1 MYKKIYVCS
10 PTDRVTGGTELLQQL
25 VYKLRKI
32 GQNAY
37 VYYLASY
44 EGSEVEKVFGDRY
57 SNPTATKIEDDRDN
71 ILIAAESC
79 IATLLPFKNITKAI
93 WWLSVD
99 NYGGALKKNP
109 HFLLRC
115 YFKVLDKLYS
125 MFDNEWL
132 HFVQSEYAYQYCLN
146 DRGIK
151 SDHIYCLADYLS
163 RAFIDSNMGGVKLG
177 NDRKDIVLYNP
188 LKGKEFTQQLIKQNN
203 SFDWRPI
210 VNMTSQEIASL
221 MKRSKVYIDFGN
233 HPGKD
238 RIPREAAICGC
249 CIITGKRGAAHNNI
263 DIEIPDK
270 YKFDETEVYQIGETI
285 QYCLIHFDDCYK
297 DFEGY
302 RNKIRQEEAVFEK
315 EICEIFNNN
324 THPVV
329 SYGFCSKYVKRPISV
344 LVNSI
349 LNAFVR
355 IRGK

>member
-151 SDHIYCLADYLS
+151 SDHIYCLSDYLS
-163 RAFIDSNMGGVKLG
+163 RAFIDSNMGGG
-177 NDRKDIVLYNP
+177 
-188 LKGKEFTQQLIKQNN
+188 
-203 SFDWRPI
+203 
-210 VNMTSQEIASL
+210 
-221 MKRSKVYIDFGN
+221 
-233 HPGKD
+233 
-238 RIPREAAICGC
+238 
-249 CIITGKRGAAHNNI
+249 
-263 DIEIPDK
+263 
-270 YKFDETEVYQIGETI
+270 
-285 QYCLIHFDDCYK
+285 
-297 DFEGY
+297 
-302 RNKIRQEEAVFEK
+302 
-315 EICEIFNNN
+315 
-324 THPVV
+324 
-329 SYGFCSKYVKRPISV
+329 
-344 LVNSI
+344 
-349 LNAFVR
+349 
-355 IRGK
+355 